1 MWKLTY
7 WCMIRACRL
16 DATSKDCLHCWHCG
30 VWWCHDVVR
39 NTDRWRQYRQ
49 GVQQGSVCA
58 GTMKHVYYSLWFKV
72 VGGMATCRIASAME
86 QREHFID
93 CYFPQ
98 VPSFQ
103 ERSTKYI
110 IFTKQNLL
118 SEGAA
123 THLNECYYLRRS
135 LDISARVIFWSHINE
150 VNMSSTHTPEGLQ
163 TVDQE
168 QLPLPCMVHW
178 RRCGGRDLYQA
189 AAKTISSLGQHTVD
203 GRNPAMG
210 CKKPCKMTG

>member
-1 MWKLTY
+1 MRTP
-7 WCMIRACRL
+7 
-16 DATSKDCLHCWHCG
+16 SKDCLHCWHCG

-39 NTDRWRQYRQ
+39 NTDRRRQYRQ

-72 VGGMATCRIASAME
+72 VGGMATCWIASAME

-135 LDISARVIFWSHINE
+135 LDISARVIFFSAILIRLSLA
-150 VNMSSTHTPEGLQ
+150 VGLGWWFG
-163 TVDQE
+163 
-168 QLPLPCMVHW
+168 C
-178 RRCGGRDLYQA
+178 
-189 AAKTISSLGQHTVD
+189 SL
-203 GRNPAMG
+203 
-210 CKKPCKMTG
+210 